1 MYIQYPKGLKMTKPI
16 QPQDGLDKA
25 VYELEIATEVSFFKI
40 LLLFI
45 FVITVVTI
53 VIYLG
58 IAFIAYDLKWIT
70 IISTASP
77 MARAVSLAIYL
88 ILVIGIIC
96 AVFDAETS
104 TYDPSP
110 NSDRERK

>member
-16 QPQDGLDKA
+16 QPQ
-25 VYELEIATEVSFFKI
+25 
-40 LLLFI
+40 
-45 FVITVVTI
+45 
-53 VIYLG
+53 
-58 IAFIAYDLKWIT
+58 
-70 IISTASP
+70 
-77 MARAVSLAIYL
+77 
-88 ILVIGIIC
+88 

>member
-1 MYIQYPKGLKMTKPI
+1 MTKLT
-16 QPQDGLDKA
+16 QPQNELDKTIYA
-25 VYELEIATEVSFFKI
+25 LEIATEVSFFKI

-45 FVITVVTI
+45 FIIAVVTT

-58 IAFIAYDLKWIT
+58 VAFIAYDLKWIT